1 MENASYKSSPEKTPG
16 SYGLLLK
23 RFLQLPFG
31 LKIGYFFRFLLGL
44 PLLPKIDNRGLI
56 LSSKG
61 VMIKKKHGIILVNM
75 FCRINPDVHIA
86 VVGRS
91 ETTKARLSIGY
102 NTEIGPNTRINV
114 GNSVSIGNDCGISW
128 NCDILDN
135 DFHTVIYEDGQ
146 PRPSTKP
153 IVIEDRVLIGCNST
167 ILKGVTI
174 GHDSVVAAG
183 SVVVSSIAPFS
194 LVRGNP
200 ARLALK
206 IKGWSTRPFPPDPEN
221 ASEE

>member
-1 MENASYKSSPEKTPG
+1 MEKISSETTSEKSQG
-16 SYGLLLK
+16 SYD
-23 RFLQLPFG
+23 QLFERYLRLSFG
-31 LKIGYFFRFLLGL
+31 LKFGYLFRLALGL
-44 PLLPKIDNRGLI
+44 PLLSRIDNRGLV
-56 LSSKG
+56 LSSRG
-61 VMIKKKHGIILVNM
+61 VVIKKKNGTILVNKI
-75 FCRINPDVHIA
+75 CRINPDVQIA

-91 ETTKARLSIGY
+91 QTIKARLSIGY

-114 GNSVSIGNDCGISW
+114 GNSVSIGDECGISW

-135 DFHTVIYEDGQ
+135 DFHSIVYEDGL

-153 IVIEDRVLIGCNST
+153 IVIEDHVLVGCNST

-183 SVVVSSIAPFS
+183 SVVVSSVAPYS

-200 ARLALK
+200 ARLAMR
-206 IKGWSTRPFPPDPEN
+206 IKGWSNRPFPWDPDDSIGE
-221 ASEE
+221 